1 MFGSRRRNPDAFDV
15 QLEQWLDGVRRTA
28 VPEVISG
35 ACDRCPAAAV
45 ARVRLPSGS
54 VLMLCGHHGRRHAP
68 ALRVQG
74 ALLTGGLTF
83 AAPADLPVQ
92 AGAE

>member
-1 MFGSRRRNPDAFDV
+1 MFGSRRRKPDAFDV
-15 QLEQWLDGVRRTA
+15 QLEKWLDGARRPA
-28 VPEVISG
+28 VPEAISG
-35 ACDRCPAAAV
+35 ACDRCPATAV

-74 ALLTGGLTF
+74 ALLTGALTF
-83 AAPADLPVQ
+83 VAPADLPVQ